1 MTLELKYLLTGCQK
15 DKSVRLTY
23 RQLGSHI
30 GRGQPVKQTH
40 RQADRYDSK
49 TESQQVGK
57 VRIAGQLKSTIV
69 L

>member
-1 MTLELKYLLTGCQK
+1 MPT
-15 DKSVRLTY
+15 
-23 RQLGSHI
+23 

-40 RQADRYDSK
+40 RQADRYDSQ
-49 TESQQVGK
+49 TESQPVGK